1 MLGFRQ
7 LLPFSSTSGT
17 VNRICPVYTCQLFLE
32 RLAVAP
38 TICISDWNMESSLPI
53 NPFVKRRK
61 KKRKS
66 EISQDLWGFIWLL
79 SLLPSLLCVCGGTKT
94 WPGHFWIPQGPIQN
108 QQSAASQIRG
118 ALASCVRKPACCLPV
133 LCLASNLDSVPHFTE
148 QLKKRKEKKKALEKK
163 KTSVA
168 VSLSFSSCAFKLPST
183 QPRTAWSLDCN

>member
-17 VNRICPVYTCQLFLE
+17 VNRIRPVYTCQLFLE

-61 KKRKS
+61 KKKKIRNFSRFVGIYLAFIPPAKLTLCMWRNQNLTRAFLDPSRTNTEPAECCKS
-66 EISQDLWGFIWLL
+66 D
-79 SLLPSLLCVCGGTKT
+79 T
-94 WPGHFWIPQGPIQN
+94 
-108 QQSAASQIRG
+108 RG
-118 ALASCVRKPACCLPV
+118 ARQLCEKACVLPACIMSGFKSRQC
-133 LCLASNLDSVPHFTE
+133 ASLYWAV
-148 QLKKRKEKKKALEKK
+148 KKKERKKKALEKK

-168 VSLSFSSCAFKLPST
+168 VSLSFSSRAFKLPST
-183 QPRTAWSLDCN
+183 QHRTAWSLDCN